1 MHGGKGSWRPV
12 GGPREEGTAT
22 GSSPVAVVTGAARG
36 VGHAIAGRLARDG
49 YRLVLGD
56 VDGHRLHRAAGELG
70 GEHALV
76 EVDIAGAEAAERL
89 AGAAEAHF
97 GRLDVWVNNAGV
109 VPLGRLDDQEAGLL
123 AYACQVNLTGTVHGC
138 RAAALRMRPQGGGHI
153 VNIASVLA
161 VKPLPGFAAY
171 SATKAGVLALSR
183 SLHREL
189 RVDGIHVTAILPY
202 MVHTTAAAGI
212 RPRFVPALRPEQ
224 VADAVAGVL
233 QRPRRPQVFV
243 PRAARLLSLTAL
255 LPHRVGDM
263 IDALLGTDAIA
274 QDADAAVRG
283 PYETELRERGTT

>member
-1 MHGGKGSWRPV
+1 MHGGNGNWRSV
-12 GGPREEGTAT
+12 RGPRKEGTGT
-22 GSSPVAVVTGAARG
+22 GPSPVAVVTGAARG
-36 VGHAIAGRLARDG
+36 VGRAVAGRLADDG

-56 VDGHRLHRAAGELG
+56 IDGHRLHRAAAELG
-70 GEHALV
+70 REHALV
-76 EVDIAGAEAAERL
+76 EVDIARAEAAEQL
-89 AGAAEAHF
+89 AQATEAHF

-109 VPLGRLDDQEAGLL
+109 VPLGRLDGQDADLL

-138 RAAALRMRPQGGGHI
+138 RAAALRMSPQGGGHI

-189 RVDGIHVTAILPY
+189 RVDGIHVTAVLPY
-202 MVHTTAAAGI
+202 MVHTAAAAGI
-212 RPRFVPALRPEQ
+212 RPRVLPALRPGQ

-233 QRPRRPQVFV
+233 QRPRPQVFV

-255 LPHRVGDM
+255 LPPWADDM
-263 IDALLGTDAIA
+263 VDGLLGTDAIA

>member
-1 MHGGKGSWRPV
+1 MHGGQSNWRPV
-12 GGPREEGTAT
+12 RRGWREGAVTGP
-22 GSSPVAVVTGAARG
+22 SPVAVVTGAARG
-36 VGHAIAGRLARDG
+36 VGYAIAGRLARDG

-56 VDGHRLHRAAGELG
+56 VDGERLHRAAAEIG
-70 GEHALV
+70 GEPALV
-76 EVDIAGAEAAERL
+76 EADIARAEAAEQL

-109 VPLGRLDDQEAGLL
+109 VPLGRLDAQEAGLL
-123 AYACQVNLTGTVHGC
+123 AHACQVNLTGTVHGC

-189 RVDGIHVTAILPY
+189 RVDGIHVTAVLPY
-202 MVHTTAAAGI
+202 MVHTAAAAGI
-212 RPRFVPALRPEQ
+212 RPRVLPALRPEQ

-233 QRPRRPQVFV
+233 RRPRPQVFV
-243 PRAARLLSLTAL
+243 PSAARLLSLTAL
-255 LPHRVGDM
+255 LPRWADDM

-274 QDADAAVRG
+274 RDADAAVRG
-283 PYETELRERGTT
+283 PYETELRDRGTR

>member
-1 MHGGKGSWRPV
+1 MQGGKGNWRPV
-12 GGPREEGTAT
+12 RRPRKKGTAT
-22 GSSPVAVVTGAARG
+22 GPSPVAVVTGAARG
-36 VGHAIAGRLARDG
+36 VGCAIAGRLARDG

-56 VDGHRLHRAAGELG
+56 VDGHRLHRAAAELG
-70 GEHALV
+70 GEPALV
-76 EVDIAGAEAAERL
+76 EVDIARAEAAEQL

-109 VPLGRLDDQEAGLL
+109 VPLGRLDTQEAGLL
-123 AYACQVNLTGTVHGC
+123 GYACQVNLTGTVHGC

-202 MVHTTAAAGI
+202 MVHTAAAAGV
-212 RPRFVPALRPEQ
+212 RPRVLPALRPEQ

-233 QRPRRPQVFV
+233 RRPRPQVFV
-243 PRAARLLSLTAL
+243 PSAARLLSLTAL
-255 LPHRVGDM
+255 LPQWADDM
-263 IDALLGTDAIA
+263 IDALLGTDAVA
-274 QDADAAVRG
+274 RDADAAVRG
-283 PYETELRERGTT
+283 PYETELRDRGTT

>member
-1 MHGGKGSWRPV
+1 MHGGKGNWRPV
-12 GGPREEGTAT
+12 RRPRKEGTVN
-22 GSSPVAVVTGAARG
+22 GPSPVAVVTGAARG
-36 VGHAIAGRLARDG
+36 VGRAVAGRLAGDG

-56 VDGHRLHRAAGELG
+56 VDGHGLHRAAAELG
-70 GEHALV
+70 GEPVLV
-76 EVDIAGAEAAERL
+76 EGDIARAEAAEQL

-97 GRLDVWVNNAGV
+97 GRLDVWVNNAGI

-123 AYACQVNLTGTVHGC
+123 AYACQVNLTGTVQGC
-138 RAAALRMRPQGGGHI
+138 RAAALRMHPQGGGHI

-189 RVDGIHVTAILPY
+189 RVDGIHVTAVLPY
-202 MVHTTAAAGI
+202 MVHTAAAAGI
-212 RPRFVPALRPEQ
+212 RPRVLPALRPQQ

-233 QRPRRPQVFV
+233 QRPRPQVFV

-255 LPHRVGDM
+255 LPQWADGM

-274 QDADAAVRG
+274 RDADAALRG
-283 PYETELRERGTT
+283 PYETELRDWGST

>member
-1 MHGGKGSWRPV
+1 MHGGKGNGRPIRR
-12 GGPREEGTAT
+12 PREEGAVTDP
-22 GSSPVAVVTGAARG
+22 SPVAVVTGAARG

-56 VDGHRLHRAAGELG
+56 VDGHRLHRAAAELG
-70 GEHALV
+70 GEPALV
-76 EVDIAGAEAAERL
+76 EADIARAEAAEHL
-89 AGAAEAHF
+89 AQAAEARF

-109 VPLGRLDDQEAGLL
+109 VPLGRLDDQEPGLL
-123 AYACQVNLTGTVHGC
+123 AHTCQVNLTGTVHGC

-202 MVHTTAAAGI
+202 MVHTAAAAGI
-212 RPRFVPALRPEQ
+212 RPRVLPALGPEQ

-233 QRPRRPQVFV
+233 HRPRPQVFV

-255 LPHRVGDM
+255 LPQWAEDM
-263 IDALLGTDAIA
+263 VDALLGTDAIA
-274 QDADAAVRG
+274 RDADAAARG
-283 PYETELRERGTT
+283 PYETELRDRGTT